1 MGFYIGANAKFNFQ
15 PHIYIIIYFTRY
27 MKFHKI
33 LHIRNLGFPIF
44 VLFVASISLTSCK
57 TIIGCSFHD
66 FIKII
71 NLNSR
76 KDRSPEEIEEFLR
89 KRHYRYDYSFLA
101 VDTLLSRY
109 SDEKHNNQIVL
120 ANIESVRTK
129 KYSLLQARVFNT
141 DGSYYSSFSQCAG
154 DFESKG
160 FLRNWPPINLVN
172 CQYTNQNLILK
183 NEFDLVNIDTIQTKS
198 VLEEALL
205 FKYIIVVYWNVE
217 ANYYSERILER
228 TSRLKRKYPNDVMV
242 ILVNNDFNVEDY
254 K

>member
-1 MGFYIGANAKFNFQ
+1 
-15 PHIYIIIYFTRY
+15 
-27 MKFHKI
+27 MKSHQI
-33 LHIRNLGFPIF
+33 LQTRNLRFFIF
-44 VLFVASISLTSCK
+44 FLFVSSISLTSCK
-57 TIIGCSFHD
+57 TIVGCSFHD

-71 NLNSR
+71 NLKSR

-89 KRHYRYDYSFLA
+89 KRHYRFDYSFLA
-101 VDTLLSRY
+101 VDTMLSMY
-109 SDEKHNNQIVL
+109 AEEKYNNQMVL
-120 ANIESVRTK
+120 SKIEGARSK
-129 KYSLLQARVFNT
+129 KYSLLQARVFVA

-160 FLRNWPPINLVN
+160 FLRNWPPINLLN
-172 CQYTNQNLILK
+172 NQFTNQNLILK
-183 NEFDLVNIDTIQTKS
+183 NEFDLVNIDTIQAKS
-198 VLEEALL
+198 VLKEALF

>member
-1 MGFYIGANAKFNFQ
+1 
-15 PHIYIIIYFTRY
+15 
-27 MKFHKI
+27 MKFYQI
-33 LHIRNLGFPIF
+33 LQTRNLRFFIF
-44 VLFVASISLTSCK
+44 FLFVSSIPLTSCK
-57 TIIGCSFHD
+57 TIVGCSFHD

-71 NLNSR
+71 NLKSR

-101 VDTLLSRY
+101 VDTMLSKY
-109 SDEKHNNQIVL
+109 AEEKYNNEMVL
-120 ANIESVRTK
+120 SKIEGARSK
-129 KYSLLQARVFNT
+129 KYSLLQARVFVT

-154 DFESKG
+154 DFESKS
-160 FLRNWPPINLVN
+160 FLSNWPPINLLKN
-172 CQYTNQNLILK
+172 QYTNQNLILK
-183 NEFDLVNIDTIQTKS
+183 NEFDLVNIDTIQAES
-198 VLEEALL
+198 VLKEALS

-242 ILVNNDFNVEDY
+242 VLVNNDFNVEDY

>member
-1 MGFYIGANAKFNFQ
+1 
-15 PHIYIIIYFTRY
+15 
-27 MKFHKI
+27 MKFHKV
-33 LHIRNLGFPIF
+33 LQIRNLGFPIF
-44 VLFVASISLTSCK
+44 ILFVASISLTSCK

-71 NLNSR
+71 NLKSR

-89 KRHYRYDYSFLA
+89 KRHYRFDYSFLA

-109 SDEKHNNQIVL
+109 SEEKYNNEMVL
-120 ANIESVRTK
+120 SNIEGVRSK
-129 KYSLLQARVFNT
+129 KYSLLQARVFNA
-141 DGSYYSSFSQCAG
+141 DGSYYSSFAQCSG
-154 DFESKG
+154 DFEPKD
-160 FLRNWPPINLVN
+160 FLRGWPPINLLKN
-172 CQYTNQNLILK
+172 RNHNQNLILK
-183 NEFDLVNIDTIQTKS
+183 NEFDLVNIDTIQEKS
-198 VLEEALL
+198 VLKEALF

-217 ANYYSERILER
+217 ANYFSERILER